1 MAITVYYKTV
11 GVAAYGISNPV
22 GARLYYCSNQRVQV
36 TDEKTTNELYGP
48 QDATQVG
55 RWLYFLNI
63 LLRKIKDI
71 KRLKLVSSGKS
82 GYTVQSFRTLIEPF
96 RYACPGVV
104 ITRLHRHC
112 LER

>member
-1 MAITVYYKTV
+1 MAITIYYKTV

-55 RWLYFLNI
+55 TDIGTNCVNI
-63 LLRKIKDI
+63 LLPQMLSWIVHFNA
-71 KRLKLVSSGKS
+71 L
-82 GYTVQSFRTLIEPF
+82 VQSLSPD
-96 RYACPGVV
+96 YSAD
-104 ITRLHRHC
+104 
-112 LER
+112 

>member
-48 QDATQVG
+48 QDATQV
-55 RWLYFLNI
+55 RSDISIASAFRSSTYYFFTC
-63 LLRKIKDI
+63 
-71 KRLKLVSSGKS
+71 
-82 GYTVQSFRTLIEPF
+82 TVQ
-96 RYACPGVV
+96 
-104 ITRLHRHC
+104 
-112 LER
+112 